1 MAMQYFDN
9 LVIAV
14 AGLMQPVLATFT
26 AFFIGVGYLPGIAG
40 WLGNACVAGGTLAV
54 VYKPAAP
61 EKQSATGNSS
71 SSYEEVE
78 HVEV

>member
-26 AFFIGVGYLPGIAG
+26 AFFIGVGLLPSIMG
-40 WLGNACVAGGTLAV
+40 WIGNALVAGGTFAV
-54 VYKPAAP
+54 VYKPPAQP
-61 EKQSATGNSS
+61 TTTK
-71 SSYEEVE
+71 SYEV
-78 HVEV
+78 VKKSLDDDDV